1 MSSTTSTER
10 HVPSVNHARSIAAA
24 VLALVPATVV
34 AWSAQ
39 AWGDRL
45 PDPLPTHWRALSRPD
60 GFSSYAGTWQALL
73 IVALIG
79 ACVGLAAA
87 ALSWLNPLLQR
98 ATAAL
103 GAALGF
109 GALGV
114 WLAVAH
120 AAWGRGDATGAPL
133 GWGVVLPVL
142 GGVLGVVV
150 ALLVVGRRPHTVQAM
165 PTAAGSSSR
174 IVLAPDDR
182 AMWAHRTFMV
192 WPLVVGGIL
201 AGAALVVWFTADA
214 VPALVL
220 AAAAL
225 TAGVFAWVQVTV
237 DSRGLRIGLG
247 PWAWTVKSIPLAAVA
262 SASAQSIDA
271 ADWGGW
277 GYRVMP
283 GRSAVVLRSGPAIV
297 LELTDGRRFA
307 VTVDDPQAPVA
318 LLDALQALRVRAS
331 A

>member
-10 HVPSVNHARSIAAA
+10 HLPSVNHARSIAAA
-24 VLALVPATVV
+24 VLALVPAAVV

-39 AWGDRL
+39 AWDDRL
-45 PDPLPTHWRALSRPD
+45 PDPLPTHWSALSRPD

-73 IVALIG
+73 IVAVIG
-79 ACVGLAAA
+79 GCVGLAAA

-98 ATAAL
+98 STAAL

-109 GALGV
+109 GAWGV

-120 AAWGRGDATGAPL
+120 ATWGRADASGAPL
-133 GWGVVLPVL
+133 GWGVVLPVV
-142 GGVLGVVV
+142 GGVLGVIG
-150 ALLVVGRRPHTVQAM
+150 ALLVVGRRPHTVHAM

-174 IVLAPDDR
+174 VVLAPGER

-192 WPLVVGGIL
+192 WPLAVAGVL
-201 AGAALVVWFTADA
+201 AAAALVVWFTADG

-225 TAGVFAWVQVTV
+225 AAGVLAWLQVTV

-247 PWAWTVKSIPLAAVA
+247 PWAWMVKSIPLAAVA

-318 LLDALQALRVRAS
+318 LLDALRVRAT

>member
-1 MSSTTSTER
+1 MSSTRSTAR
-10 HVPSVNHARSIAAA
+10 QVPPVNHPRSLAAA
-24 VLALVPATVV
+24 VLALAPAAVI

-39 AWGDRL
+39 AWDDRL

-79 ACVGLAAA
+79 ACVGIAGA

-98 ATAAL
+98 STAAL

-114 WLAVAH
+114 WAATAH
-120 AAWGRGDATGAPL
+120 AAWGLADANGAPL

-142 GGVLGVVV
+142 GGVLGLAG
-150 ALLVVGRRPHTVQAM
+150 ALLVVGRRPRTVHTM
-165 PTAAGSSSR
+165 PTTAGSSSGL
-174 IVLAPDDR
+174 VLAPGER

-192 WPLVVGGIL
+192 WPLLVAAVL
-201 AGAALVVWFTADA
+201 AAASVVVWFTAEA
-214 VPALVL
+214 VPAVVL

-225 TAGVFAWVQVTV
+225 TAGVLAWVQVTV
-237 DSRGLRIGLG
+237 DSRGLRVGVG
-247 PWAWTVKSIPLAAVA
+247 PWAWTVKSIPLVAIA
-262 SASAQSIDA
+262 SASAQPIEA
-271 ADWGGW
+271 GDWGGW

-283 GRSAVVLRSGPAIV
+283 GRSAFVLRSGPAVV
-297 LELTDGRRFA
+297 LELADGRRFA
-307 VTVDDPQAPVA
+307 VTVDDPQVPVA
-318 LLDALQALRVRAS
+318 LLDALRVRAG

>member
-1 MSSTTSTER
+1 MSSTTSIER
-10 HVPSVNHARSIAAA
+10 RGPSVTHARSVAAA
-24 VLALVPATVV
+24 VLSLLPAAVV

-39 AWGDRL
+39 AWDDRL

-87 ALSWLNPLLQR
+87 ALSVLNPLLQR
-98 ATAAL
+98 STAAL

-114 WLAVAH
+114 WLATAH
-120 AAWGRGDATGAPL
+120 AAWGRTDAAGAPL

-142 GGVLGVVV
+142 GGVLGLVG
-150 ALLVVGRRPHTVQAM
+150 ALLVVGRRPHTVQAL
-165 PTAAGSSSR
+165 PTAAGSPSGL
-174 IVLAPDDR
+174 VLAPGER

-192 WPLVVGGIL
+192 WPLVVGGVL
-201 AGAALVVWFTADA
+201 AAGSVIVWFTADV

-225 TAGVFAWVQVTV
+225 TAGVLAWVQVTV
-237 DSRGLRIGLG
+237 DPRGLRIGLG
-247 PWAWTVKSIPLAAVA
+247 PWAWTVKSVPLAAIA
-262 SASAQSIDA
+262 SASAQSIEA
-271 ADWGGW
+271 VDWGGW

-307 VTVDDPQAPVA
+307 VTVEEPQVPVA
-318 LLDALQALRVRAS
+318 LLDALRVRPS